1 MSAIDPIHVRN
12 ARVLEHLS
20 LVRRVV
26 NSVHR
31 DIPGGIDRDDLE
43 SIAMLG
49 LIEAVDRWDA
59 RRGVPFDA
67 FAKHRIKGAI
77 IDAMRAQGW
86 APRGVRRRGREME
99 QARDHLAKRL
109 GRAPRVGEVA
119 LAMDVPADQV
129 EKSRVDEERRG
140 MLSLDAPISDDGS
153 RLSEVVTSN
162 VEDTEEELGRH
173 RIAERVRE
181 ACATLPPVEQRAVTL
196 RFYDDMRLREVG
208 ELLGVSESRVCQL
221 CKSATDRL
229 RRRLAA

>member
-1 MSAIDPIHVRN
+1 MSAVDPVHVRN
-12 ARVLEHLS
+12 ARVLEHLP

-43 SIAMLG
+43 SIAMIG
-49 LIEAVDRWDA
+49 LIEAIDRYDA
-59 RRGVPFDA
+59 RRGVPFDS
-67 FAKHRIKGAI
+67 FAKHRIKGAL
-77 IDAMRAQGW
+77 IDAMRTQGW

-99 QARDHLAKRL
+99 LTRDHLAKRL

-119 LAMDVPADQV
+119 TALEVPTEEV

-140 MLSLDAPISDDGS
+140 MLSLDAPVCEDGS
-153 RLSEVVTSN
+153 RLEELVTSAT
-162 VEDTEEELGRH
+162 DTEEELGRQ
-173 RIAERVRE
+173 RAAERVRE
-181 ACATLPPVEQRAVTL
+181 ACDTLPPVERRAVAL
-196 RFYDDMRLREVG
+196 RFFDDMRLREVG